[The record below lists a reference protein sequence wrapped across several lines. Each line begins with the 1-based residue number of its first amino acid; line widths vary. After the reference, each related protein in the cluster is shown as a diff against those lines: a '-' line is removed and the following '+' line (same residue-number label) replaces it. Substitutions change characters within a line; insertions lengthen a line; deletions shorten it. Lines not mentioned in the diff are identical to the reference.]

1 MNKFNL
7 GLHSALFSLDW
18 SYNLDDMSPHERL
31 LKWYEASKGEAQT
44 WEYLEQAAAQDAVE
58 QVDDVEKK
66 TKKEVKLLDKD
77 VRDRIRYNNLTQD
90 QYWKQSADLLDVTI
104 SKRKKEDIAIADILL
119 WKDRPSKDETK
130 LFNTLKNQ
138 TLALMVLEEISER
151 KIVDIKDINNLIL
164 SYYGNNKDQ
173 LRNDGWRI
181 ALLAKSVNLSN
192 LVGQLRKEKEMLS
205 FVRGIKNW
213 NTMTNVLSYVLNNK
227 NLADKLWNITKEDI
241 DSDKTIMEIYGKNRF
256 LVDEKSRIL
265 RILNSASKE
274 DIQKIID
281 IKWRNG
287 DVREAFNVK
296 QMLKENESLVDANPF
311 LLISDL
317 NSTWSLD
324 RSAEGMGNSH
334 RWAEQ
339 QMYATFLS
347 LADTKDVKAEWETDA
362 QKQIVEWPKTTELIK
377 WFARLLKWTVYESDK
392 IVVEWDDKKTFENFK
407 QFLKN
412 NPDSIAMYRQRLDK
426 LSYNKTVDLRDL
438 LTAKWQESLS
448 NREKAVAEVE
458 LNEIRDERKLW
469 FENEIKKDPAAK
481 EWYESLS
488 PEDKLSTVRN
498 IIDVMDKVPNAFLSL
513 AGLSVTWNQNISE
526 DDLKKT
532 SNFKFNFLK
541 DDAWIWPRVSLWFI
555 GNQGVFEEWF
565 LPYIDIPVI
574 SLTENLDLNQ
584 NAVAN
589 ENMHWATWVDKL
601 YGRVSGNIRGAIKC
615 GVKGPNWVE
624 DPKLS
629 VSFGAAMEAAL
640 WWKRNYKEWIEVKS
654 NKLWNVLSK
663 AFENPDFSSKEAFK
677 NSIKLDENDRYVRN
691 NPELKTFIIDEV
703 VDSLE
708 LLWVFSPAT
717 KSGNY
722 EKNTKNL
729 LDTILKWVVEEV
741 KNRNMNELNWKT
753 KLTRL
758 WIFASIWAFLKLGK
772 GQGSK
777 WEWVDGWQKLETPL
791 SRNLSVW
798 VEASLSA
805 WKMLYWPDWEKLLYM
820 DESLRSWEWIE
831 SVKANT
837 KEWLETAIENIFTAS
852 TITGLTT
859 KVVEKEKG
867 EHQMEIEVSDATLS
881 KYNKNNISE
890 LFNIYV
896 KKDQENN
903 IAIEKNKIILWNVGK
918 IDLVSRNYFDEF
930 SLYLLVGWSW
940 VEWCDN
946 NRIKW
951 EKLSNNMEWISFEK
965 KYESTI
971 PSEELKFNYEWF
983 NFSEMD
989 AQTLLELSRVDNQ
1002 AFNKREWGN
1011 FIKAINENRIED
1023 AKQIVLSML
1032 DDFEKHFRWFR
1043 WMFDSL
1049 KAYLQNNNWDKLRQT
1064 LDRIKAIFATT
1075 ESIHNDKGNVKAYWL
1090 KKNLEQ
1096 RRNTFTTLDK
1106 SLELNKNDID
1116 LRDKIVN
1123 NIIDEN
1129 KYDIVR
1135 HDDLIW
1141 YTAFYARDNREWRW
1155 YSSTSLGNVG
1165 VYWNV
1170 VEKAASQDNVKEW
1183 LKNKIENDWTKQA
1196 IIDHVKNKLPDEVK
1210 NSITDEQVMNLLFSE
1225 EAVKVWDATISMEKA
1240 YVFYLLWECANE
1252 SFGIQLKEIKVV
1264 MNKEW
1269 DTISVWAWWEVLT
1282 KTQTLDQKDLNAKVS
1297 IFSRGWTIWEKE
1309 EIPDEPEK
1317 KPDYQDWSTPS
1328 NGEPGG
1334 KDKTQPETDG
1344 NPIGSNPSDGSK
1356 DNSGNENIGNTAD
1369 DNLWTDWNQSWWD
1382 WPGDAS
1388 NQGDL

>member
-7 GLHSALFSLDW
+7 NLHPALFNVDKTP
-18 SYNLDDMSPHERL
+18 DGSPETMETVVQNTQKK
-31 LKWYEASKGEAQT
+31 LK
-44 WEYLEQAAAQDAVE
+44 YLKQSVE
-58 QVDDVEKK
+58 DNR
-66 TKKEVKLLDKD
+66 TS
-77 VRDRIRYNNLTQD
+77 YNNLAND
-90 QYWKQSADLLDVTI
+90 QYWKQSADLMDVTL
-104 SKRKKEDIAIADILL
+104 SKRAEEDIAIADILL
-119 WKDRPSKDETK
+119 WKDRPSQDEARM
-130 LFNTLKNQ
+130 FNTLKNQ
-138 TLALMVLEEISER
+138 NIALMVLEQISQMGNVET
-151 KIVDIKDINNLIL
+151 KDINDLIL
-164 SYYGNNKDQ
+164 KYYGNNKEQ
-173 LRNDGWRI
+173 MKKDGWRI
-181 ALLAKSVNLSN
+181 IFLAQKSNNLSK
-192 LVGQLRKEKEMLS
+192 LVEQLRKEKDMLG
-205 FVRGIKNW
+205 FVKKIKNW
-213 NTMTNVLSYVLNNK
+213 NTMTNVLRYVLDDK
-227 NLADKLWNITKEDI
+227 NLSDKLWNITKEDI
-241 DSDKTIMEIYGKNRF
+241 DSDKTIMGIYGKNRF
-256 LVDEKSRIL
+256 LVNEKSRIL
-265 RILNSASKE
+265 RILNNASKE

-296 QMLKENESLVDANPF
+296 QMLRENESLIDSNPF

-324 RSAEGMGNSH
+324 RSAKGMRNNH

-347 LADTKDVKAEWETDA
+347 LADTKDVKVEWEEDA
-362 QKQIVEWPKTTELIK
+362 QKQIIAWPKTTELIK

-392 IVVEWDDKKTFENFK
+392 IAVEWDYEETFNNFK

-412 NPDSIAMYRQRLDK
+412 NPDSIVMYRQRLDK
-426 LSYNKTVDLRDL
+426 LSYNRTVDLRDL
-438 LTAKWQESLS
+438 LTAKWQEWLLK
-448 NREKAVAEVE
+448 RENAVAEVE

-469 FENEIKKDPAAK
+469 FEDQIKRDPAAK

-488 PEDKLSTVRN
+488 AEWKLSTVRN
-498 IIDVMDKVPNAFLSL
+498 IIDVMDKVPNALLSF

-526 DDLKKT
+526 EDLKKT

-565 LPYIDIPVI
+565 FPYIDLPVI
-574 SLTENLDLNQ
+574 SLTGNLDLNQ

-601 YGRVSGNIRGAIKC
+601 YGRVSGNIRGSIKC
-615 GVKGPNWVE
+615 GVKGPNWLE

-629 VSFGAAMEAAL
+629 ASFGAAMEAAL

-677 NSIKLDENDRYVRN
+677 NSIKLDENDRYVKN

-703 VDSLE
+703 IDSLE
-708 LLWVFSPAT
+708 LLWVFSQT
-717 KSGNY
+717 TDRSGNY
-722 EKNTKNL
+722 ENNTKNL

-741 KNRNMNELNWKT
+741 KNRNMDELNWKT
-753 KLTRL
+753 RLTRL
-758 WIFASIWAFLKLGK
+758 WIFASIWAFIWVGRRE
-772 GQGSK
+772 K
-777 WEWVDGWQKLETPL
+777 WAVWGGWQWFETPIN
-791 SRNLSVW
+791 RNLSVW

-820 DESLRSWEWIE
+820 DESLRSWTW
-831 SVKANT
+831 VGLVAKANT
-837 KEWLETAIENIFTAS
+837 KEWLKTAIEDIFNAS

-859 KVVEKEKG
+859 KVVEKGNG

-881 KYNKNNISE
+881 KYKKNNISE

-918 IDLVSRNYFDEF
+918 MNLVSRNYFDEF

-951 EKLSNNMEWISFEK
+951 EKPMSDNMEWISFEK
-965 KYESTI
+965 KYERAIS
-971 PSEELKFNYEWF
+971 SEELKFNYDWF
-983 NFSEMD
+983 NFGEMD

-1002 AFNKREWGN
+1002 LFNKREWGN

-1023 AKQIVLSML
+1023 AKVIVLSML
-1032 DDFEKHFRWFR
+1032 NDFEKHYGWFR
-1043 WMFDSL
+1043 WMFDNL
-1049 KAYLQNNNWDKLRQT
+1049 KTYLQDNNGDKLRQT
-1064 LDRIKAIFATT
+1064 LDKIKAIFATT
-1075 ESIHNDKGNVKAYWL
+1075 ESIHDDKDNVKAYWL

-1123 NIIDEN
+1123 NIIDGN

-1196 IIDHVKNKLPDEVK
+1196 IIDHVKSKLPDEVK

-1225 EAVKVWDATISMEKA
+1225 GAVVVWDATISMEKA

-1269 DTISVWAWWEVLT
+1269 DTIDVWAWWEVLT
-1282 KTQTLDQKDLNAKVS
+1282 KTKTLDQKDVNLKV
-1297 IFSRGWTIWEKE
+1297 TI
-1309 EIPDEPEK
+1309 
-1317 KPDYQDWSTPS
+1317 
-1328 NGEPGG
+1328 
-1334 KDKTQPETDG
+1334 
-1344 NPIGSNPSDGSK
+1344 
-1356 DNSGNENIGNTAD
+1356 
-1369 DNLWTDWNQSWWD
+1369 WNQSIWNGNNDPVKSDSDDEWWKMPD
-1382 WPGDAS
+1382 SSTDGDKHPNNPPHWWTWS
-1388 NQGDL
+1388 DDIWWGDEV